1 MTTPPN
7 VLSYLRLIGLA
18 LLAVAFLPQLLGS
31 VEGNATSAVKSID
44 AKAAL
49 DWWDFARA
57 LIVLVVGAGLVWI
70 GSRSLGRIC
79 KKRHSE
85 QAGFIVS
92 KVVNYVGFLL
102 ILLTTMVQLGFNLTT
117 VLGAAGIATLGISI
131 AAQTSL
137 SNLISGLFL
146 LWEQPFKVGDVI
158 MVDGTRGIV
167 LSIDL
172 LSVKMRTLDNL
183 YVRVPNSSIIQTQ
196 VTTITRFPIRRMDLN
211 IGVAYKEDIKHVMA
225 VLRDLADKNPFSL
238 DEPEPLILFLDF
250 GDSSLNFLFGLW
262 FEKTNF
268 LKLKNTIM
276 AEIKERF
283 DAEGIEIP
291 FPHRSLY
298 TGSVTDPFP
307 IRIVNEALIGEKPGE
322 STKRD

>member
-1 MTTPPN
+1 MTTPPP
-7 VLSYLRLIGLA
+7 VLSTVRLLGFA
-18 LLAVAFLPQLLGS
+18 LLAFAFLPQLLGTGEEVLHPV
-31 VEGNATSAVKSID
+31 VESLESQ
-44 AKAAL
+44 AAMDL
-49 DWWDFARA
+49 WDLVRA
-57 LIVLVVGAGLVWI
+57 LIVLVGGMAIVWL
-70 GSRSLGRIC
+70 GSRSLGRVC
-79 KKRHSE
+79 KRRHSE
-85 QAGFIVS
+85 QAGFLVAKI
-92 KVVNYVGFLL
+92 VNYVGFVLVL
-102 ILLTTMVQLGFNLTT
+102 ITTLIQLGFNLTT

-158 MVDGTRGIV
+158 MVDSTRGVV

-238 DEPEPLILFLDF
+238 DEPEPLVLFLDF
-250 GDSSLNFLFGLW
+250 GDSSLNFLLGLW

-307 IRIVNEALIGEKPGE
+307 IRIVNEDRIAEKPGE
-322 STKRD
+322 TTKVG

>member
-1 MTTPPN
+1 MIPPKRI
-7 VLSYLRLIGLA
+7 VSLLRLAGI
-18 LLAVAFLPQLLGS
+18 LLLVAAFLPPLIGDDS
-31 VEGNATSAVKSID
+31 EAVTTVVESIE
-44 AKAAL
+44 ARIVP
-49 DWWDFARA
+49 DWVDGVRA
-57 LIVLVVGAGLVWI
+57 LIVLLGGMAIVWVT
-70 GSRSLGRIC
+70 SRALGRIC
-79 KKRHSE
+79 RKRHSV
-85 QAGFIVS
+85 QAGFLVA
-92 KVVNYVGFLL
+92 KVINYVGF
-102 ILLTTMVQLGFNLTT
+102 ILVFLTTLLQLGFNLTT
-117 VLGAAGIATLGISI
+117 VIGAAGIATLGISI

-146 LWEQPFKVGDVI
+146 LWEQPFKMGDVI
-158 MVDGTRGIV
+158 MVNGTRGIV

-183 YVRVPNSSIIQTQ
+183 YVRVPNSSIIQTE

-211 IGVAYKEDIKHVMA
+211 IGVAYKEDIRTVMRI
-225 VLRDLADKNPFSL
+225 LRDLADKNPYSL
-238 DEPEPLILFLDF
+238 DEPEPLVLFLDF
-250 GDSSLNFLFGLW
+250 GDSSLNFLVGLW

-298 TGSVTDPFP
+298 TGSVTAPFP
-307 IRIVNEALIGEKPGE
+307 IRIVNEAQLGE
-322 STKRD
+322 SAAEPKKGD